1 MVSDDVVSS
10 SDFTVDSVHC
20 LTLCEGFVLKV
31 MGYLSEK
38 VF

>member
-10 SDFTVDSVHC
+10 SDSVHC
-20 LTLCEGFVLKV
+20 LTLCDGFVLKV